1 MKKKI
6 AIIVLVVVSLAFSG
20 CANTKVIDG
29 VEYDTYGL
37 LSKDEKKNEKIQ
49 YELVWGNIV
58 WGAILFSSVV
68 APVYF
73 YGFSMWEPVGKKSE
87 IVGQVSK

>member
-37 LSKDEKKNEKIQ
+37 LNKDEKKNEKIQ

-73 YGFSMWEPVGKKSE
+73 YGFSMCEPVGKKGE
-87 IVGQVSK
+87 VVGQVSR